1 MQTSKVYI
9 TFTIEYLPIPF
20 QVDGFHADIIS
31 YGLRH
36 GHRSFSPDF
45 IPAQVEFHQVCA
57 LRCNPQKNSRRLWKG
72 VAQQKK
78 ALWEN
83 IPLFSKHTPYYVVV
97 KQV

>member
-1 MQTSKVYI
+1 MYVEYKPIKLSQHIISKLQNMQTSKVYI

-20 QVDGFHADIIS
+20 QVDDFHADIIS

-57 LRCNPQKNSRRLWKG
+57 LRCNPQKNSQRL
-72 VAQQKK
+72 
-78 ALWEN
+78 
-83 IPLFSKHTPYYVVV
+83 
-97 KQV
+97 